1 MLAGNDPQ
9 ATGRINVHPRRRMS
23 GLRRSL
29 RSGHAHAQQ
38 EHIMVRGRGSNGSS
52 CTVPSVMR
60 VVLMPVSESKW
71 TDWTAGSRV
80 SLVGFGLAATFAL
93 FALVE

>member
-1 MLAGNDPQ
+1 
-9 ATGRINVHPRRRMS
+9 
-23 GLRRSL
+23 
-29 RSGHAHAQQ
+29 
-38 EHIMVRGRGSNGSS
+38 MVRGRGSNGSS